1 MGKTKTPQ
9 ISGFGNWIDGGIVYC
24 KRTGG
29 GEETVGRSEGVPF
42 WRAELEMPV
51 GQVKEVP
58 SKWFGLCVSL
68 DRYLGRKI

>member
-1 MGKTKTPQ
+1 MGKTKTPRYLAL
-9 ISGFGNWIDGGIVYC
+9 V
-24 KRTGG
+24 TGWMVVPFTVRG
-29 GEETVGRSEGVPF
+29 GEEIVGGSEGVPF
-42 WRAELEMPV
+42 WRADLEMPV